1 MGKGGDSLSTLS
13 SVMGET
19 WYFYVESKSFELVKD
34 AGTNGLCIIEHGKK
48 HMSNVILEREVAI
61 WFSL

>member
-1 MGKGGDSLSTLS
+1 
-13 SVMGET
+13 MGET

-34 AGTNGLCIIEHGKK
+34 AGTNGLCIIERGKK
-48 HMSNVILEREVAI
+48 HMSNVILGREVAI